1 MQEKIIDNFINITKR
16 AHCSQNAG
24 ALFDYLVDFGK
35 QQGYEVQSD
44 NAKNILIR
52 KGKPKLALQAHY
64 DMVCMGKA
72 PHIETYVKEGWM
84 YAKDSSLGAD
94 NGIAIAIM
102 MTLMQRGEAVE
113 FVLTADEEIGLVGA
127 NEIDFEL
134 YATYMLNL
142 DYEDEGIVCIGC
154 AGGADLLAEQ
164 TFGETQMSAYNY
176 EVSVLGLDGGHS
188 GVDIDK
194 GIPNAIKVLADFLEG
209 KEIHVA
215 SCQGGERRNSIPA
228 NVVMQL
234 SSHEPLESTDK
245 VTVRAL
251 DRKLTVYDS
260 RKLIDFLVEFEHGI
274 DAYNQEFDLAE
285 SSINLAIVNFVN
297 GKARIECSSRAMSDT
312 GLESINEKNLKL
324 FDRHG
329 FISSMEYKYPSWK
342 PEVNSFT
349 SSVNEVMKKVF
360 GESRF
365 EAIHAGLECGLLSER
380 YKDIKFA
387 SIGPTIEFPHSTR
400 ERVKLD
406 SVEKI
411 FEVVEE
417 VISRLKV

>member
-16 AHCSQNAG
+16 AHCSQNAE

-44 NAKNILIR
+44 EAKNILIR
-52 KGKPKLALQAHY
+52 KGEPKLALQGHY

-72 PHIETYVKEGWM
+72 PQIETYVKEGWM

-94 NGIAIAIM
+94 NGMAIAM
-102 MTLMQRGEAVE
+102 MMALMERGEALE

-127 NEIDFEL
+127 NEINFEL
-134 YATYMLNL
+134 HAEYMLNL

-154 AGGADLLAEQ
+154 AGGADLLAEKS
-164 TFGETQMSAYNY
+164 FEAIEPYKYSY

-194 GIPNAIKVLADFLEG
+194 GIPNAIKVLADFIEE
-209 KEIHVA
+209 KEIRIA

-234 SSHEPLESTDK
+234 SSQELLESTDK
-245 VTVRAL
+245 VNVKAL
-251 DRKLTVYDS
+251 DTALTVYDS
-260 RKLIDFLVEFEHGI
+260 RELIDLLVEFEHGI
-274 DAYNQEFDLAE
+274 DEYNQEFDLAE
-285 SSINLAIVNFVN
+285 SSINLAIVNFEN
-297 GKARIECSSRAMSDT
+297 GTAKIECSSRAMSDT

-324 FDRHG
+324 FDKYS

-349 SSVNEVMKKVF
+349 SSVNEAMKNVF
-360 GESRF
+360 GESQF
-365 EAIHAGLECGLLSER
+365 EAIHAGLECGLLLER
-380 YKDIKFA
+380 YKHIKFA
-387 SIGPTIEFPHSTR
+387 SIGPTIEYPHSTR

-406 SVEKI
+406 SVGKI
-411 FEVVEE
+411 FEVLEE
-417 VISRLKV
+417 VISINK

>member
-24 ALFDYLVDFGK
+24 VLFDYLVDFGK